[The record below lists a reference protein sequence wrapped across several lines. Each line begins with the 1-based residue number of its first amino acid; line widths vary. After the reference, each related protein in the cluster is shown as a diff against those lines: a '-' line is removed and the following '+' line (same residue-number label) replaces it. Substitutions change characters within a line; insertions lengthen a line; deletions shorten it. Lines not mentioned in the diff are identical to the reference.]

1 MHVKNENMPCNTP
14 DGFKNG
20 KEGFEKRV
28 FNGMVGLVFK
38 IDMDEELLSVFYP
51 NEELIV
57 QYDFDQLKTYHS
69 LSYALTIHKVQ
80 GMEYESVVIP
90 ITFSHFIMHNT
101 KLLYTAITRA
111 KGQCYLVG
119 EGAAFESGCKKL
131 DTTKRQTVLQALV
144 AK

>member
-1 MHVKNENMPCNTP
+1 M
-14 DGFKNG
+14 
-20 KEGFEKRV
+20 
-28 FNGMVGLVFK
+28 
-38 IDMDEELLSVFYP
+38 
-51 NEELIV
+51 V
-57 QYDFDQLKTYHS
+57 QYDFDQLKSHLS

-80 GMEYESVVIP
+80 GMEYESIVIP

-111 KGQCYLVG
+111 KKHCYLVG

-144 AK
+144 GSAT